1 MNAMT
6 WPNSPTDSMSL
17 ARFSTIVVL
26 VLAVILGM
34 MKVLNSASTIVPLG
48 NTVTWDQQRV
58 GERYY
63 VGLLTADRQPHT
75 LDIDSIAPRTRTNTN
90 ASDVRVMVCE
100 GGMVGAAS
108 DESIHQTCHRVLPLR
123 PGKITLSPTRTIML
137 EAVPHRRGQLV
148 VDGSDVSYRDGWR
161 RGSYPAGVFIEMKTT
176 TG

>member
-1 MNAMT
+1 MFNERH
-6 WPNSPTDSMSL
+6 DL
-17 ARFSTIVVL
+17 AELPHRLDVARALLDDRGARAGRDFGDDEG
-26 VLAVILGM
+26 AE
-34 MKVLNSASTIVPLG
+34 
-48 NTVTWDQQRV
+48 QRV